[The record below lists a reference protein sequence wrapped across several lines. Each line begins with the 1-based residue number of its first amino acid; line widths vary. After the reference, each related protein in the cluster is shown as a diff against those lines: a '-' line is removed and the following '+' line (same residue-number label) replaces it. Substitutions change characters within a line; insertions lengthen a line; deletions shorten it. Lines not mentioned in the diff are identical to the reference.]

1 MPGKKN
7 EEIEDPIEK
16 MLTMVRDNAEVFEIL
31 MKIMDRLERGGVKE
45 TLKKIAD
52 GAIPSDANYLFEFF
66 TSEPMLDS
74 ILKGG
79 NLVLLLM
86 HALTD
91 EHTSDSIKA
100 LAGNVSYIAESAAS
114 YAEGNEKLNVL
125 KLYSVIKDPDI
136 SFAIM
141 TMMGALKASG
151 RILKDLKKE
160 KKMIESL
167 EE

>member
-1 MPGKKN
+1 MPDMN
-7 EEIEDPIEK
+7 EEKIDDPIEQ
-16 MLTMVRDNAEVFEIL
+16 MLVKLKDNAELLEIL
-31 MKIMDRLERGGVKE
+31 LKIMDKLEKGGAKE

-66 TSEPMLDS
+66 TSEPMMDS

-86 HALTD
+86 HAMTD

-100 LAGNVSYIAESAAS
+100 LAGNISYIAESAAS
-114 YAEGNEKLNVL
+114 YAEGSEKLNVL
-125 KLYSVIKDPDI
+125 KLYSAIRDPDI
-136 SFAIM
+136 SFLIL
-141 TMMGALKASG
+141 TMLGALKASG
-151 RILKDLKKE
+151 RILRDLKKE
-160 KKMIESL
+160 RKMIESL